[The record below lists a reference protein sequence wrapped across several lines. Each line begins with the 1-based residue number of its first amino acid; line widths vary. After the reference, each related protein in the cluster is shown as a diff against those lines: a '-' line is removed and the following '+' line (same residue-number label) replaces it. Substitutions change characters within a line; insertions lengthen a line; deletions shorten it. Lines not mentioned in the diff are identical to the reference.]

1 VYIAWARRNRS
12 ALIRVP
18 MYKPGKE
25 AATRI
30 ELRSPDPA
38 CNLYLC
44 FAAMLGAG
52 LKGIAEG
59 YELAAPI
66 EENIFKMS
74 EAEMATKG
82 ISSLPGSLRE
92 AIDHLEKS
100 ALMREVLGDHLF
112 NALLDNKKAEW
123 DAYRMQITEWEIE
136 RYLPIL

>member
-1 VYIAWARRNRS
+1 
-12 ALIRVP
+12 

-52 LKGIAEG
+52 LKGIEAG

-66 EENIFKMS
+66 EENIFKMTD
-74 EAEMATKG
+74 AEMAAKG
-82 ISSLPGSLRE
+82 INSLPGSLDE
-92 AIDHLEKS
+92 AIGNFENS
-100 ALMREVLGDHLF
+100 ALMREVMGDHLF
-112 NALLDNKKAEW
+112 NALVDNKKAEW